1 MTTKTNRIEEIFR
14 DAREIQGVGLEM
26 LDQGTIRNAAEKAWG
41 TTKRATDALVLGKHG
56 EDPQSSGQAQEGVP
70 ATERPGPELRT
81 VPVLLSHQVGSPAR
95 QLLLR
100 RQLRTGAGDGGPDT
114 GYHHIHPDRREPFH

>member
-1 MTTKTNRIEEIFR
+1 MVLTGRVNALFA
-14 DAREIQGVGLEM
+14 DARVLYDYALEM
-26 LDQGTIRNAAEKAWG
+26 LAQGKVRNAAEKAWG